1 MTYNVR
7 TSNGA
12 SITNN
17 GPDELISKW
26 GCLVGQGAG
35 DNPALSTDISSPLFN
50 SRRDENLGFEF
61 IISVIAKTHRK
72 LAGLGFMDDTNG
84 KMDTGNMRGKTMFW
98 VLHSSVTTTKH
109 HGTPGTLGVVHCATG
124 DETG

>member
-84 KMDTGNMRGKTMFW
+84 KMDTGNMREKNVLGTSFKRYDNKTSW
-98 VLHSSVTTTKH
+98 NPRHIGSCTLC
-109 HGTPGTLGVVHCATG
+109 HG
-124 DETG
+124 